1 MAPNTGGGRPYTRE
15 ELIFL
20 KDSPLVVKPA
30 GLLSTAEWMGQPTDA
45 NRNNSARIPD
55 RTRDRD
61 ANPLLEHT
69 SRRPRNSASMSANN
83 LVLTILCKFS
93 TDMRTDPE
101 SIQLVPTRT
110 TFSSA
115 NPARNTIKGTDSPD
129 RPALRESESQGKL
142 SFRTKIDDSDDR
154 PRRDTLRP
162 KPGDGVD
169 PEGWME
175 VKPRKSFGAEGA
187 ERFTGRMGGERH
199 REEKRFKDREERDS
213 KERPR
218 GFETFSRDKDK
229 NHEQDNN
236 RRTANGRARTEP
248 SWFRDNN
255 DGPPAPRER
264 NTNAERFESRHKSW
278 REKDAD
284 NRGDRGDRGD
294 RRWGDRDRDHEDHN
308 RSLPEWA
315 AEEKTGQTSPQD
327 DYLKSQ
333 TSTGSNNRKHTA
345 EDMQKWKESM
355 HSKNKPA
362 VSNTAVEETTQPKV
376 DENFSGIQKSTPLA
390 PLDTGTSRDEFFR
403 LWATP
408 TNDIGLPSN
417 FETNTENMTKSTV
430 AAPSGKTSRFN
441 KFFNQDEPS
450 RKVEPQTT
458 IPKPA
463 SHRLESLN
471 NTSQSPADKEAMP
484 MILAM
489 LQQSGTPPANPM
501 MQSKPTPQEK
511 QPGTPFE
518 GRDPLLQ
525 HLPDRHDEMRSNF
538 HAYSHNLH
546 DLGVQRESS
555 GSQPTVRPE
564 EMLHHLV
571 NQRQHAISQSSF
583 RHEQPRSEQ
592 TAFLMSLMRDAQAA
606 PEPQR
611 TEQII
616 LGHPP
621 RQQPS
626 RQLQH
631 QQHLDREQELQVQRE
646 RGNPQRRP
654 AGFFDESIYRGGPPP
669 QHDNPRPQP
678 THILPRPPP
687 GLEQLQQGW
696 PGQPSP
702 QHPPPQQ
709 FRPTAPPGLAGNVP
723 RPMQIPQQILPPGFQ
738 IPGSMNNFPPP
749 EALAGP
755 RNMPFNPAYFNGP
768 PPGFLPPSMS
778 PFSAEGGMPAFPFD
792 ARGPPPQGAFRRQ

>member
-1 MAPNTGGGRPYTRE
+1 MAPNASGGRPYTRD

-20 KDSPLVVKPA
+20 RDSPLVVKPT
-30 GLLSTAEWMGQPTDA
+30 GLLSTAEWMGQTPDA
-45 NRNNSARIPD
+45 NRNNSTRISD

-69 SRRPRNSASMSANN
+69 NRRPKNNAN
-83 LVLTILCKFS
+83 TE
-93 TDMRTDPE
+93 T
-101 SIQLVPTRT
+101 IQLVPTRT

-115 NPARNTIKGTDSPD
+115 NPARNAAKGIDSSD
-129 RPALRESESQGKL
+129 RQSLRESESQTKL

-162 KPGDGVD
+162 KPGDGAD
-169 PEGWME
+169 ADGWKE
-175 VKPRKSFGAEGA
+175 VKPRKSFGTEGA

-199 REEKRFKDREERDS
+199 RDEKRFKDREERDT

-218 GFETFSRDKDK
+218 GFDNFSRDKDK

-236 RRTANGRARTEP
+236 RRTTNGRGRAEP
-248 SWFRDNN
+248 SWFRENN
-255 DGPPAPRER
+255 DGPSTPRER

-284 NRGDRGDRGD
+284 NRGDRGDKGD
-294 RRWGDRDRDHEDHN
+294 RRWGEKDRDHEDHN
-308 RSLPEWA
+308 RSIPEWA
-315 AEEKTGQTSPQD
+315 ADDRTGQTSSQD
-327 DYLKSQ
+327 DFQKLQ
-333 TSTGSNNRKHTA
+333 TSTGNNSRKHTA
-345 EDMQKWKESM
+345 EDMQKWKEAM
-355 HSKNKPA
+355 HSKNKTA
-362 VSNTAVEETTQPKV
+362 ISNTVVEETTQPKA
-376 DENFSGIQKSTPLA
+376 DEHPLSGIQKSTALA
-390 PLDTGTSRDEFFR
+390 PLDTGTNGDEFFR

-408 TNDIGLPSN
+408 KNDTGIASK
-417 FETNTENMTKSTV
+417 FEANTENMTKSAV
-430 AAPSGKTSRFN
+430 AAPGGKTSRFN

-450 RKVEPQTT
+450 RKAEPHTAV
-458 IPKPA
+458 PKPT
-463 SHRLESLN
+463 SHRLEGLN
-471 NTSQSPADKEAMP
+471 NNGQSPADREAMP

-489 LQQSGTPPANPM
+489 LQSSGTPPVNPM
-501 MQSKPTPQEK
+501 LQSEPAPQER

-518 GRDPLLQ
+518 GRDPP
-525 HLPDRHDEMRSNF
+525 LPRLSDRHDEMRSN
-538 HAYSHNLH
+538 AQPYPHNLH
-546 DLGVQRESS
+546 DLNAQREST
-555 GSQPTVRPE
+555 GIQPTVRPE

-583 RHEQPRSEQ
+583 RTEQPRSEQ
-592 TAFLMSLMRDAQAA
+592 TAFLMSLMREAQAA

-631 QQHLDREQELQVQRE
+631 QQQLEREQELQAQRE
-646 RGNPQRRP
+646 RVNSQRRP
-654 AGFFDESIYRGGPPP
+654 PGFFDESVYRGGPPP

-696 PGQPSP
+696 PVQPSS

-723 RPMQIPQQILPPGFQ
+723 RPMQMPQQVLPPGFQ
-738 IPGSMNNFPPP
+738 MNNFPPP

-755 RNMPFNPAYFNGP
+755 RNIPFNPAYFNGP
-768 PPGFLPPSMS
+768 PPGFLPPVMS
-778 PFSAEGGMPAFPFD
+778 PFAAEGMPAFPFD
-792 ARGPPPQGAFRRQ
+792 ARGPPPPQGAFRRQ

>member
-1 MAPNTGGGRPYTRE
+1 MPPNAGGGRPYTRE

-20 KDSPLVVKPA
+20 RDSPLVVKPA
-30 GLLSTAEWMGQPTDA
+30 GLLSTAEWMGQTPDT
-45 NRNNSARIPD
+45 NRNTSTKISD

-69 SRRPRNSASMSANN
+69 SRRPRNSAN
-83 LVLTILCKFS
+83 
-93 TDMRTDPE
+93 PE

-115 NPARNTIKGTDSPD
+115 NPARNTTKGIDSPD
-129 RPALRESESQGKL
+129 RPALRESDSQSKL

-154 PRRDTLRP
+154 PRRDTLRL

-175 VKPRKSFGAEGA
+175 VKPRKSFGTEGA
-187 ERFTGRMGGERH
+187 ERFTGRMGGDRH
-199 REEKRFKDREERDS
+199 REEKRFKDREERDP

-218 GFETFSRDKDK
+218 GFENFSREKDK

-236 RRTANGRARTEP
+236 RRIANVRGRTEP
-248 SWFRDNN
+248 SWFRESN
-255 DGPPAPRER
+255 DGPPTPRER
-264 NTNAERFESRHKSW
+264 NPNAEKFENRHKGW
-278 REKDAD
+278 REKESE

-294 RRWGDRDRDHEDHN
+294 RRWGDRDRDHDDHN

-315 AEEKTGQTSPQD
+315 AEDKIGHISPQD
-327 DYLKSQ
+327 DYQKSQ
-333 TSTGSNNRKHTA
+333 TSTGNNSRKHTA

-355 HSKNKPA
+355 HSRNKPA
-362 VSNTAVEETTQPKV
+362 GNNTAVEEVTQPKV
-376 DENFSGIQKSTPLA
+376 DDHPSLSGIQKSIPLA
-390 PLDTGTSRDEFFR
+390 PLDTGTNGDEFFR

-408 TNDIGLPSN
+408 KNDTGLASK
-417 FETNTENMTKSTV
+417 FEASTESMVKSV
-430 AAPSGKTSRFN
+430 VSAPGGKTSRFN

-450 RKVEPQTT
+450 RKVEPQTA
-458 IPKPA
+458 IPRPA
-463 SHRLESLN
+463 SHRMDNLN
-471 NTSQSPADKEAMP
+471 NNGQSPADKEAMP

-489 LQQSGTPPANPM
+489 LQSSGTPPANPM
-501 MQSKPTPQEK
+501 MQPKPILQEK

-518 GRDPLLQ
+518 GRDPSLQ
-525 HLPDRHDEMRSNF
+525 HLPDRHDEMRSN
-538 HAYSHNLH
+538 AQSYSHNLY
-546 DLGVQRESS
+546 DLNAQRESS

-583 RHEQPRSEQ
+583 RAEPPRSAEQ

-611 TEQII
+611 TEQVV

-631 QQHLDREQELQVQRE
+631 QQQLEREQELQAQRE

-654 AGFFDESIYRGGPPP
+654 PGFFDESIYRGGPP

-687 GLEQLQQGW
+687 GLEQLQQVW
-696 PGQPSP
+696 PGQPSS

-723 RPMQIPQQILPPGFQ
+723 RPMQMPQQILPPGFQ
-738 IPGSMNNFPPP
+738 MAGSMNNFPPP

-768 PPGFLPPSMS
+768 PPGFLPPVMTQ
-778 PFSAEGGMPAFPFD
+778 FSAEGMPAFPFD

>member
-1 MAPNTGGGRPYTRE
+1 MAPNTGGGRQYTRD
-15 ELIFL
+15 ELLFL
-20 KDSPLVVKPA
+20 RDSPLVVKPA
-30 GLLSTAEWMGQPTDA
+30 GLLSTAEWMGQTPDA
-45 NRNNSARIPD
+45 NRNNSTRISD

-69 SRRPRNSASMSANN
+69 NRRARNNAN
-83 LVLTILCKFS
+83 
-93 TDMRTDPE
+93 PE

-115 NPARNTIKGTDSPD
+115 NPARNAIKGIDSPD
-129 RPALRESESQGKL
+129 RPALRESESQSKL
-142 SFRTKIDDSDDR
+142 SYRTKIDDSDDR
-154 PRRDTLRP
+154 PRRDMLRP

-175 VKPRKSFGAEGA
+175 VKPRKSFGTEGA

-199 REEKRFKDREERDS
+199 RDEKRFKDREERDT

-218 GFETFSRDKDK
+218 GFENFSRDKDK
-229 NHEQDNN
+229 NHEQENN
-236 RRTANGRARTEP
+236 RRTANGRGRTEP
-248 SWFRDNN
+248 SWLRENN
-255 DGPPAPRER
+255 DGPPTSRER
-264 NTNAERFESRHKSW
+264 NANAERFDNRHKSW
-278 REKDAD
+278 REKDFD
-284 NRGDRGDRGD
+284 NRGDRDKGD
-294 RRWGDRDRDHEDHN
+294 RRWADRDRDHDDHN
-308 RSLPEWA
+308 RSIPEWA
-315 AEEKTGQTSPQD
+315 AEDKTSQISPRD
-327 DYLKSQ
+327 DFQKSQ
-333 TSTGSNNRKHTA
+333 TSTGNNSRKHTA
-345 EDMQKWKESM
+345 EDMQKWKEAM
-355 HSKNKPA
+355 HSKNKPG
-362 VSNTAVEETTQPKV
+362 VSDTVVEEVTQPKV
-376 DENFSGIQKSTPLA
+376 DEHPSFPDVQKPKTLA
-390 PLDTGTSRDEFFR
+390 PLDTGTNGDEFFR

-408 TNDIGLPSN
+408 KNDTGLPSQ
-417 FETNTENMTKSTV
+417 FEAGTENMTKSAV
-430 AAPSGKTSRFN
+430 SAAPGGKTSRFN
-441 KFFNQDEPS
+441 KFFQQEEPS
-450 RKVEPQTT
+450 RKVEPQTA
-458 IPKPA
+458 IPKP
-463 SHRLESLN
+463 SYRLESLN
-471 NTSQSPADKEAMP
+471 NNGQSPADKEAMP

-489 LQQSGTPPANPM
+489 LQSSGTPPANPM
-501 MQSKPTPQEK
+501 MQSKPPSQEK

-518 GRDPLLQ
+518 GRDLSLQ
-525 HLPDRHDEMRSNF
+525 HLPDRHDELRSNA
-538 HAYSHNLH
+538 HSYSHNLH
-546 DLGVQRESS
+546 DVSAQREQA

-583 RHEQPRSEQ
+583 RGEQPRSEQ

-631 QQHLDREQELQVQRE
+631 QQQQLEREQELQAQRE

-654 AGFFDESIYRGGPPP
+654 PGFFDEPIYRGGPPP

-696 PGQPSP
+696 PGQPSS

-723 RPMQIPQQILPPGFQ
+723 RPMQMPQQILPPGFQ
-738 IPGSMNNFPPP
+738 MAGSMNNFPPP

-768 PPGFLPPSMS
+768 PPGFLPPVMS
-778 PFSAEGGMPAFPFD
+778 PFSTEGMPAFPFD
-792 ARGPPPQGAFRRQ
+792 ARGPPPPQGAYRRQ